1 MIKNGNIQLSHAI
14 PSAKELKWHAYCK
27 WYNSFSHATNDCI
40 VFCRQVQ
47 SAIDDGQ
54 LVLSEMQVD
63 KSPFLVHTLE
73 LNNPN
78 ILLQPEKAEWAKG
91 KNVVIGDLSP
101 MNVDDKILAR
111 KVVVQKSPDG
121 K

>member
-1 MIKNGNIQLSHAI
+1 
-14 PSAKELKWHAYCK
+14 
-27 WYNSFSHATNDCI
+27 
-40 VFCRQVQ
+40 
-47 SAIDDGQ
+47 
-54 LVLSEMQVD
+54 MQVD

-73 LNNPN
+73 LNNTKV
-78 ILLQPEKAEWAKG
+78 LLQPEKAKGAKG